1 MPVPGRPHLTVLIR
15 ASRSSGISRKFAP
28 SGIWLS
34 ILRPSPAQPWQAWQ
48 LPFCRKSWRPAARS
62 SADCAKATELA
73 ASAAA
78 TASAASPALTIPWL
92 VPDLGICAPPRLRLI
107 IHLLVIR
114 QEAKEEAVPGLCSH
128 AGHAVRAV
136 LCAAALLSALAPA
149 ASQQMR
155 RATIWDLKLGE
166 PIAAQPS
173 PSEFRGFACGSN
185 GGAPRQPLTGWSD
198 FARCRAEP
206 DGLHEVYFEYD
217 DEIEYIARARDA
229 EREITRWAGTTE
241 VAFPVVVSALFDTS
255 GVLRGIRI
263 VTDARP
269 EHRND
274 ITESNL
280 RKRADAYVFGC
291 IMAARFKILTTR
303 DCTS

>member
-1 MPVPGRPHLTVLIR
+1 
-15 ASRSSGISRKFAP
+15 
-28 SGIWLS
+28 
-34 ILRPSPAQPWQAWQ
+34 
-48 LPFCRKSWRPAARS
+48 
-62 SADCAKATELA
+62 
-73 ASAAA
+73 
-78 TASAASPALTIPWL
+78 
-92 VPDLGICAPPRLRLI
+92 
-107 IHLLVIR
+107 
-114 QEAKEEAVPGLCSH
+114 VPGLCSH
-128 AGHAVRAV
+128 AGHSVRAL

-149 ASQQMR
+149 TAQQLR

-241 VAFPVVVSALFDTS
+241 VAFPVVVSGLFDS
-255 GVLRGIRI
+255 AGVLRGVRM

-274 ITESNL
+274 ITEANL
-280 RKRADAYVFGC
+280 RKRADAYVLGG
-291 IMAARFKILTTR
+291 IMAARFDIVTAR
-303 DCTS
+303 DCTSSPPAEGESAVGALFIKQSCEMNDAANARKIILRVSFYRKPGQSGTNPQLPTQLTEGQFESSARLEIRQIN